1 MRIVSEATMFKV
13 LLCGDG
19 LLFCITTKRRAFF
32 LFLSRLFLGGKVAPT
47 TDPDIGI
54 VELSGYSIPT
64 IIRDWNRLSR
74 LKLRS

>member
-1 MRIVSEATMFKV
+1 MFK
-13 LLCGDG
+13 LLVSGDG

-32 LFLSRLFLGGKVAPT
+32 LFMSGFFLGGKVAPT

-64 IIRDWNRLSR
+64 IVREWNVLWRF
-74 LKLRS
+74 KLRS